1 MAAPI
6 YASPLVSPLINAVGF
21 EPIYLGVVVLLFLGW
36 LLSFGLIEPRTGGR
50 PVVLAEDSL
59 TE

>member
-6 YASPLVSPLINAVGF
+6 YASPLVSPLINAIKF
-21 EPIYLGVVVLLFLGW
+21 EPIYLGVVVLLVAGW
-36 LLSFGLIEPRTGGR
+36 MMSFGLIEPRAGGR
-50 PVVLAEDSL
+50 PIVIADDSL